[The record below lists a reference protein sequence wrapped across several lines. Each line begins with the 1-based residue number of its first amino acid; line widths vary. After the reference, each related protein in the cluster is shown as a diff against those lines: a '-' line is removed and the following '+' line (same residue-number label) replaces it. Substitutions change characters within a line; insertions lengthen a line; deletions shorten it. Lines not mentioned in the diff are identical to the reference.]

1 VNPIDTL
8 NEPAGEEMLEEEP
21 ILTAIEYLEGHDVK
35 VCLRD
40 GTSLQGCLE
49 RIGWMSPDSE
59 AISYICIQVDPDSTY
74 VLASQGITTRSGM
87 IFIPWDW
94 VAFVIVP

>member
-1 VNPIDTL
+1 VNTL
-8 NEPAGEEMLEEEP
+8 NDSDSALLEEEEP

-35 VCLRD
+35 VALRD
-40 GTSLQGCLE
+40 GSSLQGCLE

-59 AISYICIQVDPDSTY
+59 AISYICVQVDPESSH
-74 VLASQGITTRSGM
+74 VLASQGISTRSGM